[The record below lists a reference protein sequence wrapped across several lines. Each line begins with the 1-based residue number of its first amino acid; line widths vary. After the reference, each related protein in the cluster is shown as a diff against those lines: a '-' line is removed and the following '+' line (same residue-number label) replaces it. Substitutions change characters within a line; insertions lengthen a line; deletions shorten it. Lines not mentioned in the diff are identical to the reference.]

1 MGINQTS
8 KQNFIGKW
16 HRRLG
21 FLITGMLLVFAV
33 SGIALNHQS
42 HWDPYYAINKTR
54 EVVKDLRPS
63 MSEDELDLYL
73 RKRYGVEEDLE
84 SSFWESSLNV
94 TMSYT
99 NGTSYV
105 IDLRDNSIVKEV
117 TRKRLGIYKLIH
129 LHLNGLKGLWI
140 LAADV
145 FAVGLILLSLSGIY
159 LVKGR
164 FTRNEYFFL
173 IAGMLIPILFYL
185 YL

>member
-42 HWDPYYAINKTR
+42 HWDPYYAISKSR
-54 EVVKDLRPS
+54 EVVEGLRPS
-63 MSEDELDLYL
+63 MSEDELDQYL
-73 RKRYGVEEDLE
+73 RKRYGVKEDFE
-84 SSFWESSLNV
+84 SSLWESSLNV
-94 TMSYT
+94 KMSYT
-99 NGTSYV
+99 NGISYMV
-105 IDLRDNSIVKEV
+105 DLQDNSIVTEV
-117 TRKRLGIYKLIH
+117 TRKRLGIYNLIH
-129 LHLNGLKGLWI
+129 LHLNGIKGLWI
-140 LAADV
+140 FAADA
-145 FAVGLILLSLSGIY
+145 FAVGLIVLSLSGVY

-164 FTRNEYFFL
+164 YTRYEFIL
-173 IAGMLIPILFYL
+173 LTAGILIPVLFYL